1 MAPTPIMENTE
12 RPAAA
17 MILAA
22 GRGERMR
29 PLTDRVPKPLLRV
42 GGQTL
47 IERHIERLARA
58 GIRHLV
64 VNLCHLG
71 EQIEAFVGDGAR
83 WGVSVAYTHEPEG
96 ALETGGGILNALPLL
111 GEGCFLVVNGDVWVD
126 VDFAALRCPAG
137 SLAHLVLV
145 DNPDHHPDGDF
156 DLANGVVALSGG
168 RRLTFSGVG
177 LFRPGFFAGCRPG
190 RFPLRPLLRKAV
202 PAGRVTGEHH
212 RGGWSDVGTPARL
225 SALDARLGA
234 AG

>member
-1 MAPTPIMENTE
+1 MAPTPIIENPE
-12 RPAAA
+12 RPTAA

-58 GIRHLV
+58 GIRRLV
-64 VNLCHLG
+64 VNLSHLG

-83 WGVSVAYTHEPEG
+83 WGVSVAYTREPKG

-111 GEGCFLVVNGDVWVD
+111 GEGCFLVVNGDVWED
-126 VDFAALRCPAG
+126 VDFAALRCPAE

-156 DLANGVVALSGG
+156 ELANGVVALSGG
-168 RRLTFSGVG
+168 TRLTFAGIG
-177 LFRPGFFAGCRPG
+177 LFRAGFFADCRPG
-190 RFPLRPLLRKAV
+190 RFPLRPLLRKAIA
-202 PAGRVTGEHH
+202 AGRVTGEHH

-234 AG
+234 AH